1 MNTPPDLV
9 EALKNGNRRALART
23 ITLVEN
29 HHPSSSELLA
39 LLFPYTGNS
48 WVIGVTGA
56 PGTGKSSLVS
66 SLAQIFR
73 QHEKK
78 VAIIAVDPSSPFTG
92 GAILG
97 DRIRMLDLEADE
109 GVFVRSMATRGSL
122 GAIATTTQDVAR
134 VFDAAGYDIVIVET
148 VGAGQGEVDIVRL
161 AHTTIVVEAPGLGDD
176 IQAIKAG
183 ILEIADILV
192 VNKADLPEANRT
204 TSTLRTM
211 LALAHPTPKQFI
223 AHHGQLM
230 QSTKAEQ
237 SSDTEMWIP
246 PVLKTSIVE
255 GIGIAELY
263 DKIDEH
269 RLFVQSDTNHYKQL
283 ERQRLRAELYT
294 RLQDQLMKMINQSIS
309 STQVETSLDQ
319 IQERKRAP
327 HMVAQDLFHMIQTQ
341 VELKGKP

>member
-1 MNTPPDLV
+1 MNTPTDLV
-9 EALKNGNRRALART
+9 EALLQGKRRALART

-29 HHPSSSELLA
+29 HHPSSNELLA
-39 LLFPYTGNS
+39 LLFPHTGNA
-48 WVIGVTGA
+48 WVIGITGA

-66 SLAQIFR
+66 SLAQMFR
-73 QHEKK
+73 QHNKK

-134 VFDAAGYDIVIVET
+134 VFDAAGYDLVIVET

-204 TSTLRTM
+204 ASTLRTM
-211 LALAHPTPKQFI
+211 LELAHPTPKQFI

-230 QSTKAEQ
+230 QSTKVEH
-237 SSDTEMWIP
+237 SPDTDMWIP
-246 PVLKTSIVE
+246 PVLETSTLDST
-255 GIGIAELY
+255 GIEQLH
-263 DKIDEH
+263 DKIEEH
-269 RLFVQSDTNHYKQL
+269 RLFVQADTNHYKQL

-294 RLQDQLMKMINQSIS
+294 RLQDQMINVINQSVS
-309 STQVETSLDQ
+309 SKQVETSLDQ

-327 HMVAQDLFHMIQTQ
+327 HMVARDLFHMIQAQ